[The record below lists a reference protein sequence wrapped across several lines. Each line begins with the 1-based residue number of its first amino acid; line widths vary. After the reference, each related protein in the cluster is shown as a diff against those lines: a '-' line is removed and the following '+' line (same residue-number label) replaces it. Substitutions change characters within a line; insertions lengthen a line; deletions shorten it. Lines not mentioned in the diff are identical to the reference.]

1 MLHVK
6 LHVKLQRNIQH
17 GSQQLYKQASP
28 WRHHQTH
35 HLLSKALS
43 FSHYLLLAACCL
55 QLSAANRR
63 GVRTD
68 ELSASELVV
77 TSAFSKM
84 VASTITYPHEVV
96 RSYMHVTGAQGAGG
110 LCVRSGCMR
119 GGRACLWVKEWVI
132 E

>member
-1 MLHVK
+1 MF
-6 LHVKLQRNIQH
+6 
-17 GSQQLYKQASP
+17 
-28 WRHHQTH
+28 
-35 HLLSKALS
+35 SKTLFNSGAHS
-43 FSHYLLLAACCL
+43 MIDRPDHAAELAALLCL

-96 RSYMHVTGAQGAGG
+96 RSYMHVTGAA
-110 LCVRSGCMR
+110 
-119 GGRACLWVKEWVI
+119 
-132 E
+132 